1 MGVEMKTPL
10 TSRLSRRAALGAGA
24 AGLAALA
31 LPDIGWA
38 QSSTITVRVYQGY
51 FRTVFETDI
60 LPKFTSLTGI
70 AVKTVGDTTSAKWL
84 VELESAARVGVA
96 AADVSMMSRSSTAA
110 GIKTGLWAPI
120 DLAKVPYS
128 KYLLSTHITRYPDG
142 RVAAVGASTWT
153 TVDDTA
159 SWAVSKASRA
169 TAQTQAFIDYMCRPE
184 TQKQLITL
192 LGVDPT
198 ITV

>member
-1 MGVEMKTPL
+1 V
-10 TSRLSRRAALGAGA
+10 
-24 AGLAALA
+24 
-31 LPDIGWA
+31 
-38 QSSTITVRVYQGY
+38 
-51 FRTVFETDI
+51 
-60 LPKFTSLTGI
+60 LPKYI
-70 AVKTVGDTTSAKWL
+70 
-84 VELESAARVGVA
+84 
-96 AADVSMMSRSSTAA
+96 
-110 GIKTGLWAPI
+110 IK
-120 DLAKVPYS
+120 
-128 KYLLSTHITRYPDG
+128 YPDG

-198 ITV
+198 VTV

>member
-1 MGVEMKTPL
+1 MGVQMKSPL
-10 TSRLSRRAALGAGA
+10 TSRFSRRAALHAGA
-24 AGLAALA
+24 ASLAALA

-51 FRTVFETDI
+51 FKTALEKDV

-70 AVKTVGDTTSAKWL
+70 AVKTVGDVTSANWL
-84 VELESAARVGVA
+84 VELERAARVGVA
-96 AADVSMMSRSSTAA
+96 AADVSMMSRSSTAD
-110 GIKTGLWAPI
+110 GMKSGLWAAI
-120 DLAKVPYS
+120 DLAKIPYS
-128 KYLLSTHITRYPDG
+128 KYVLPKYIIKYPDG

-198 ITV
+198 VTV